1 MYGFPSFAQDDG
13 NQSKSSDRVSPRF
26 TANGVRRES
35 RKSNPRHVTTEQIQ
49 QHPLLGRRSPQRL
62 PDSVSGWS
70 AKASRLLRLTGLRFR
85 ADCAEPRDIREDL
98 GTCAKW
104 LLEAKAPFLTLCQRF
119 SLGDISKE
127 RRRG

>member
-35 RKSNPRHVTTEQIQ
+35 RKSNPRHVTTEEIQ
-49 QHPLLGRRSPQRL
+49 QHPLLGRRSPSRL

-70 AKASRLLRLTGLRFR
+70 AQASRLLRLRGLRFR
-85 ADCAEPRDIREDL
+85 ADCSERRDLREDL
-98 GTCAKW
+98 GAWAFW
-104 LLEAKAPFLTLCQRF
+104 LHEV
-119 SLGDISKE
+119 
-127 RRRG
+127 